1 MNLEES
7 DKFAQKQAQNEQKK
21 KFVLMSIIGCGILI
35 ALLIVMIIYIQY
47 QDALQLKIYIDGT
60 QISFSDKFLKQENGT
75 NYVSIRELS
84 DLLGYTYTK
93 GEYKKYN
100 ENADSCY
107 IKNNLEIVA
116 MTAEKS
122 TLTKYIEVIE
132 GAPELTLEGPYG
144 IEMTVEAQNGAS
156 NTFVLEKP
164 VKQINGELYLPFEY
178 VIDVYNMTIDTSVK
192 NRIRMYTLPTL
203 FQSAKQLAAKLE
215 YGTISG
221 VYENIRAIPYG
232 LVVVGDNGIFGVI
245 DLKGQEILS
254 VKYEHLSFL
263 QNTEEFFMRA
273 ENTVGLLDKTGST
286 IIKPMDYDNM
296 SILDEI
302 EELYLVEKNRKY
314 GVVNRDGEVVI
325 HVDYDR
331 IGLKN
336 IDDFKISTL
345 RNDYLLFD
353 KCIVAELDGKLGL
366 YDIKGKE
373 LLKPVYEGFGYLSD
387 VSGEDSVLLIPKE
400 VGFNGLVINFDGR
413 YAIYDVDREI
423 IAAPAVYNKIYS
435 VTKAGAT
442 TYYADFNGEQLLLKG
457 VLEALAA
464 EEAASRQEDVDN
476 DTEEPEENNPEEN
489 DIGSEEDNG
498 QVEGEDDTTVVVE

>member
-1 MNLEES
+1 
-7 DKFAQKQAQNEQKK
+7 
-21 KFVLMSIIGCGILI
+21 
-35 ALLIVMIIYIQY
+35 
-47 QDALQLKIYIDGT
+47 
-60 QISFSDKFLKQENGT
+60 
-75 NYVSIRELS
+75 
-84 DLLGYTYTK
+84 
-93 GEYKKYN
+93 
-100 ENADSCY
+100 
-107 IKNNLEIVA
+107 
-116 MTAEKS
+116 
-122 TLTKYIEVIE
+122 
-132 GAPELTLEGPYG
+132 
-144 IEMTVEAQNGAS
+144 
-156 NTFVLEKP
+156 
-164 VKQINGELYLPFEY
+164 
-178 VIDVYNMTIDTSVK
+178 
-192 NRIRMYTLPTL
+192 
-203 FQSAKQLAAKLE
+203 
-215 YGTISG
+215 
-221 VYENIRAIPYG
+221 
-232 LVVVGDNGIFGVI
+232 
-245 DLKGQEILS
+245 
-254 VKYEHLSFL
+254 
-263 QNTEEFFMRA
+263 
-273 ENTVGLLDKTGST
+273 
-286 IIKPMDYDNM
+286 M

-413 YAIYDVDREI
+413 YAIYREI

>member
-1 MNLEES
+1 
-7 DKFAQKQAQNEQKK
+7 
-21 KFVLMSIIGCGILI
+21 
-35 ALLIVMIIYIQY
+35 
-47 QDALQLKIYIDGT
+47 
-60 QISFSDKFLKQENGT
+60 
-75 NYVSIRELS
+75 
-84 DLLGYTYTK
+84 
-93 GEYKKYN
+93 
-100 ENADSCY
+100 
-107 IKNNLEIVA
+107 
-116 MTAEKS
+116 
-122 TLTKYIEVIE
+122 
-132 GAPELTLEGPYG
+132 
-144 IEMTVEAQNGAS
+144 
-156 NTFVLEKP
+156 
-164 VKQINGELYLPFEY
+164 
-178 VIDVYNMTIDTSVK
+178 
-192 NRIRMYTLPTL
+192 
-203 FQSAKQLAAKLE
+203 
-215 YGTISG
+215 
-221 VYENIRAIPYG
+221 
-232 LVVVGDNGIFGVI
+232 
-245 DLKGQEILS
+245 
-254 VKYEHLSFL
+254 
-263 QNTEEFFMRA
+263 MRA

-498 QVEGEDDTTVVVE
+498 QVEGEDDTTVVVFPLFFYILKKEEVAYGKYR